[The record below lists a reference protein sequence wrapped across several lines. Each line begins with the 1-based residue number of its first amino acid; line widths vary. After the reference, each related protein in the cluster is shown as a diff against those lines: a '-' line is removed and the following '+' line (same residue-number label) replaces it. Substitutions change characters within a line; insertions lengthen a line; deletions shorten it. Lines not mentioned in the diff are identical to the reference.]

1 MDIKHVQAWIADIK
15 ASASMGDY
23 ESAHALE
30 DRFYAHVLLSIA
42 NGKCKDPAK
51 LASVALKSR
60 KLHFP
65 RWCT

>member
-1 MDIKHVQAWIADIK
+1 MDIKHVQASIADIK
-15 ASASMGDY
+15 AFASMRDY

-51 LASVALKSR
+51 LASAALKSR

-65 RWCT
+65 RWCA